1 MHSQVWYCITRTSAG
16 IVVAALALIC
26 LGDLVQAASPAHA
39 ATDCETRMCNEQN
52 GCGAPPS
59 PQVVLPA
66 AVLPVADGLV
76 PVLAAAGVSVV
87 TSRAPIDDPP
97 LRLASR
103 SPPTVAL

>member
-1 MHSQVWYCITRTSAG
+1 MRSRVWCCITRTSA
-16 IVVAALALIC
+16 IVVAAALALIC
-26 LGDLVQAASPAHA
+26 LGDLVQAALPAHA
-39 ATDCETRMCNEQN
+39 ATDCETRMCDEQN

-66 AVLPVADGLV
+66 AMLPVADGFFL
-76 PVLAAAGVSVV
+76 VLATTGVSVV
-87 TSRAPIDDPP
+87 ISRAPIDDPP